1 MPQSQNPKRGQE
13 GNRRF
18 ITEKIVKQP
27 LTREQIVKRG
37 LLFLLLAVLFGVVAA
52 VSFVVAQPLALRYL
66 GPEPEKESVISIP
79 RDEPPE
85 PTTAEVVETETGQAE
100 SEPLEEML
108 QAALNNYHYTVD
120 DLDALV
126 MALQSRVQSAGQA
139 VVTVHSVR
147 QNVDWFDNPLE
158 TTGLYAG
165 VIIAKTDRE
174 LLILTREA
182 AVGQADSIKV
192 TFSDGTDVDGR
203 MKQQDTLS
211 EMAIVSVDTAD
222 IDKGILSK
230 LEPLPLGNSYLVRE
244 GDLVIAVGCPA
255 GMVYS
260 VDYGFISYVQR
271 NVQMVDR
278 TARVFYS
285 RISANTES
293 GTFLINTNGELIG
306 WALNPDK
313 DREEDALV
321 EVMGISDYKGILE
334 NLTNGLGAP
343 CIGIE
348 GQVVSET
355 MISRGMPAGIY
366 ILNTVPDRPA
376 YNAGIQSGDILT
388 MINGEEITSSTEFQ
402 NIMSHLECGQLIHIT
417 VRRNGRNDYAEL
429 EFPVTVG
436 AR

>member
-18 ITEKIVKQP
+18 ITEKIVRQP
-27 LTREQIVKRG
+27 LTRKQIVKRG
-37 LLFLLLAVLFGVVAA
+37 LLFLILAVVFGIVAA
-52 VSFVVAQPLALRYL
+52 VSFVVAQPLALRYF

-85 PTTAEVVETETGQAE
+85 PTTAEVVEPESEQSE

-126 MALQSRVQSAGQA
+126 MALQSKVQSAEQA
-139 VVTVHSVR
+139 VVTVHSVH

-158 TTGLYAG
+158 TAGLYAG

-192 TFSDGTDVDGR
+192 TFAGGTDVDGR

-211 EMAIVSVDTAD
+211 GMAIVSVDTAD

-244 GDLVIAVGCPA
+244 GDLVVAVGCPA
-255 GMVYS
+255 GIVHS
-260 VDYGFISYVQR
+260 IDYGFISYVQR

-285 RISANTES
+285 RISANEES
-293 GTFLINTNGELIG
+293 GTFLINSSGELIG
-306 WALNPDK
+306 WAVSPDES
-313 DREEDALV
+313 REENALV
-321 EVMGISDYKGILE
+321 EIMGISDYKGILE

-348 GQVVSET
+348 GQVVSES
-355 MISRGMPAGIY
+355 MISGGMPAGIY
-366 ILNTVPDRPA
+366 ILNTIPDRPA

-388 MINGEEITSSTEFQ
+388 MINGKEVTSSTEFQ
-402 NIMSHLECGQLIHIT
+402 NIMGHLECGQLIHIT

>member
-18 ITEKIVKQP
+18 ITEKIVRQP
-27 LTREQIVKRG
+27 LTRRQIAKRV
-37 LLFLLLAVLFGVVAA
+37 LLTLFFAVIFGAAAA
-52 VSFVVAQPLALRYL
+52 VSFVVAQPLALRFF
-66 GPEPEKESVISIP
+66 GPEPEESVISIP
-79 RDEPPE
+79 RDEPSE
-85 PTTAEVVETETGQAE
+85 PTTEAPEETESEQSE
-100 SEPLEEML
+100 SEPLEDML
-108 QAALNNYHYTVD
+108 QNAMKNYHYTID

-126 MALQSRVQSAGQA
+126 LSLQAQMQEAGQA
-139 VVTVHSVR
+139 VVTLHSVR
-147 QNVDWFDNPLE
+147 QEVDWFDNPLE

-182 AVGQADSIKV
+182 AVGEATSIKV

-203 MKQQDTLS
+203 IKQKDTIS
-211 EMAIVSVDTAD
+211 GMAVVSVDTTGM
-222 IDKGILSK
+222 DKAVLSK

-255 GMVYS
+255 GMLHS
-260 VDYGFISYVQR
+260 VDCGFISYVQK

-278 TARVFYS
+278 SARVFYS
-285 RISANTES
+285 RISANADN
-293 GTFLINTNGELIG
+293 GTFLINTDGELIG
-306 WALNPDK
+306 WAMSS
-313 DREEDALV
+313 EEGSDNQGLV

-343 CIGIE
+343 CIGIQ
-348 GQVVSET
+348 GQVVTES
-355 MISRGMPAGIY
+355 MIENGMPAGIY
-366 ILNTVPDRPA
+366 ILNAVPDRPA
-376 YNAGIQSGDILT
+376 YNAGIQNGDILT
-388 MINGEEITSSTEFQ
+388 MVNGNEITSSTEFQ
-402 NIMSHLECGQLIHIT
+402 NMLSHLECGQLIHVT
-417 VRRNGRNDYAEL
+417 VRRNGRNDYTEL